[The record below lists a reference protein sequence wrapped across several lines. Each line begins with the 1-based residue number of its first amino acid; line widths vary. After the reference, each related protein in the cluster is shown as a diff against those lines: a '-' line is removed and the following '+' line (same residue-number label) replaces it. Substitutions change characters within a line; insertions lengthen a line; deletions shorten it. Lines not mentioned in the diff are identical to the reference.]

1 MMLHLFRYSS
11 MIFACLL
18 VSCKDA
24 APPKSHKP
32 HASIRNAQMLRG
44 AVQVTIPRGTPSSLG
59 PTDTRLVI
67 SAQPTE
73 QFDPAW
79 VSSSDSDSISLPA
92 HSVDSLHLPKGT
104 PRTKSDS
111 LAVVF
116 TGPRIVTD
124 SFTTIFYPEARG
136 IILGDRL
143 LMEFFSR

>member
-24 APPKSHKP
+24 APPKPHKP

-44 AVQVTIPRGTPSSLG
+44 AIQVTIPRGTPSSLG
-59 PTDTRLVI
+59 PTDTRLLI
-67 SAQPTE
+67 SAQAAE
-73 QFDPAW
+73 QFDAAW
-79 VSSSDSDSISLPA
+79 ISSNDSDSITLPA
-92 HSVDSLHLPKGT
+92 HLVDSLHLPKGT
-104 PRTKSDS
+104 PRAIGDS

-136 IILGDRL
+136 IVVRERL